1 MDIEEKVVVPK
12 KESNLIE
19 GKVDFERKVLL
30 LSIFI
35 AGLCSI
41 IYELLIGTTSTY
53 FLGDSVKHFSIT
65 VGIYM
70 AAMGLGSYLSR
81 FMKQQL
87 VANFILVEIILAFC
101 GGMSVPVLY
110 LLFSWDVGYM
120 VGMICCISIIG
131 VLTGFE
137 IPLLSRM
144 LSNEVTLRE
153 NLSDVLSL
161 DYVGAL
167 IATLCFPFLILPF
180 VGLFKTSLIFGLI
193 NLGIGVVNIYFLKD
207 RIQGNYRNL
216 LRVGLWII
224 GVFIILILIFS
235 NVLLARWEQGL
246 YVDRIIDVRQTP
258 YQRIVLTKRKNDV
271 RLFLEGNL
279 QFSSLDEYR
288 YHEVLVH
295 GPMSLIG
302 PVRKVLIL
310 GGGDGLAARELL
322 KYESVQSI
330 TIVDLDPEVQK
341 IANENPHIRKINE
354 GSLKDLRVNVRNE
367 DAFQFMRNRTEQY
380 DLIIADLP
388 DPNNVALSRMYSKEF
403 YNWVHNSIT
412 QEGVFVTQASSP
424 LFSASAFWSIDQTLK
439 ATRFSHTYPLHA
451 YVPSFGDWGFII
463 ASDRALD
470 IANPDLI
477 SDLKFLDKDQFAS
490 LFAFSVD
497 QKNVISEVNTID
509 RPILS
514 KYYHEGWKQ
523 WK

>member
-1 MDIEEKVVVPK
+1 MEAPK
-12 KESNLIE
+12 KESRLTA
-19 GKVDFERKVLL
+19 GSAQFERKVLL
-30 LSIFI
+30 LSIFV

-81 FMKQQL
+81 FMKQHL

-101 GGMSVPVLY
+101 GGVSVPVLY

-120 VGMICCISIIG
+120 AGMIFCIFIIG

-137 IPLLSRM
+137 IPLLSRI
-144 LSNEVTLRE
+144 LSDEVALRE
-153 NLSDVLSL
+153 NLSNVLSL
-161 DYVGAL
+161 DYIGAL

-193 NLGIGVVNIYFLKD
+193 NLGIGVINIRFLKD
-207 RIQGNYRNL
+207 RIQSQYRRL
-216 LRVGLWII
+216 LRMGLWLT
-224 GVFIILILIFS
+224 GVFIALILLFS
-235 NVLLARWEQGL
+235 NALLAKWEQGL
-246 YVDRIIDVRQTP
+246 YTDRIIDVRQTP

-271 RLFLEGNL
+271 RLYLEGNL

-295 GPMSLIG
+295 GPMSLSG
-302 PVRKVLIL
+302 PVGNVLIL

-322 KYESVQSI
+322 KYKSVQRV

-341 IANENPHIRKINE
+341 IANENPHIRSINE
-354 GSLKDLRVNVRNE
+354 GSLEDSRVNVMNE
-367 DAFQFMRNRTEQY
+367 DAFQFMRSRPEMY

-388 DPNNVALSRMYSKEF
+388 DPNNVSLSRMYSKEF
-403 YNWVHNSIT
+403 YNWVHSSLKSGGI
-412 QEGVFVTQASSP
+412 FVTQASSP
-424 LFSASAFWSIDQTLK
+424 LFSSSAFWSIEQTLR
-439 ATRFSHTYPLHA
+439 ATKFVHTYPLHA
-451 YVPSFGDWGFII
+451 YVPSFGDWGFVM
-463 ASDRALD
+463 ASDRQLD

-477 SDLKFLDKDQFAS
+477 SDLKFLDKGQFAS
-490 LFAFSVD
+490 LFTFSTD
-497 QKNVISEVNTID
+497 HKNAKSEVNTID

-514 KYYHEGWKQ
+514 KLYHEGWKQ

>member
-1 MDIEEKVVVPK
+1 M
-12 KESNLIE
+12 KESSAPINRVTFQRRI
-19 GKVDFERKVLL
+19 LL
-30 LSIFI
+30 FSIFI

-81 FMKQQL
+81 FVKRNL
-87 VANFILVEIILAFC
+87 IANFVLVEIILAFC

-110 LLFSWDVGYM
+110 LLFSWDAAYM
-120 VGMICCISIIG
+120 IGMILCIFIVG

-137 IPLLSRM
+137 IPLLSRI
-144 LSNEVTLRE
+144 LSDELDLRE

-161 DYVGAL
+161 DYIGAL

-193 NLGIGVVNIYFLKD
+193 NLGIGIVNIHFLKE
-207 RIQGNYRNL
+207 RIRTNYRIL
-216 LRVGLWII
+216 LKLGLWLT
-224 GVFIILILIFS
+224 GVFVTLILLFS
-235 NVLLARWEQGL
+235 NSLLAKWEQGL
-246 YVDRIIDVRQTP
+246 YTDRIIDVRQTP

-271 RLFLEGNL
+271 RLYLDGNL

-295 GPMSLIG
+295 GAMSLSG
-302 PVRKVLIL
+302 SVRKVLIL

-322 KYESVQSI
+322 KYQRVESI
-330 TIVDLDPEVQK
+330 TIVDLDPEVGK
-341 IANENPHIRKINE
+341 ISNDNPYLRKINE
-354 GSLKDLRVNVRNE
+354 GSLLDSKVIVRNE
-367 DAFQFMRNRTEQY
+367 DAFRFMRDETNKY
-380 DLIIADLP
+380 DLVIADLP

-403 YNWVHNSIT
+403 YNWVHSSLVDRGI
-412 QEGVFVTQASSP
+412 FVTQASSP
-424 LFSASAFWSIDQTLK
+424 LFSSDAFWSIDRTLK
-439 ATRFSHTYPLHA
+439 ATNFIYTYPLHA
-451 YVPSFGDWGFII
+451 YIPSFGDWGFIM
-463 ASDRALD
+463 ATDHKLD
-470 IANPDLI
+470 TSKPNLI
-477 SDLKFLDKDQFAS
+477 TGLKFLDRDQFHT
-490 LFAFSVD
+490 LFTFSID
-497 QKNVISEVNTID
+497 QDYKTAQVNTID

-514 KYYHEGWKQ
+514 KLYHEGWKD